1 MPCHPG
7 QIVSRI
13 KCDGDQHGR
22 PPRSFKT
29 AAGARAFVLYRQEGR
44 DVIYRLS
51 LLTFR
56 V

>member
-13 KCDGDQHGR
+13 KYDGYQHGR
-22 PPRSFKT
+22 PPRSFKA
-29 AAGARAFVLYRQEGR
+29 AAGARAFVLRWQEGR

>member
-7 QIVSRI
+7 QIVSMI
-13 KCDGDQHGR
+13 KYDGYQHRR

-29 AAGARAFVLYRQEGR
+29 AAGARAFVLCRLETR
-44 DVIYRLS
+44 DVIHRFS

>member
-13 KCDGDQHGR
+13 KYDGDQHGR

>member
-7 QIVSRI
+7 QIVSLI
-13 KCDGDQHGR
+13 KYDGYQHVR

-29 AAGARAFVLYRQEGR
+29 AAGARAFVLCRQEGR